1 MNTMSIHLKTKTYAQ
16 EVLIVLGMSFLI
28 ALAAPISI
36 PLPFTPVPLSLQGA
50 IILMLSVLLGGKR
63 TALAVIGFLL
73 QGALGL
79 PVFATCIGGFACLLG
94 CKGGYLLGYVVAA
107 WVTGFLSQSASPRKI
122 FCAMLIGTGII
133 LLFGAIWLSF
143 FIGCTQAIV
152 LGVLPFICGDIIKLI
167 VAIKCIR
174 FLQK

>member
-1 MNTMSIHLKTKTYAQ
+1 MNTMSIQLKTKTYAQ

-36 PLPFTPVPLSLQGA
+36 PLPFTPVPISLQGTV
-50 IILMLSVLLGGKR
+50 ILTLSVLLGGKR
-63 TALAVIGFLL
+63 AALAVIGFLL
-73 QGALGL
+73 QGVLGL
-79 PVFATCIGGFACLLG
+79 PVFATCVGGVACLLG

-107 WVTGFLSQSASPRKI
+107 WVTGFLSRSASPRKV
-122 FCAMLIGTGII
+122 FWAMSVGAGII

-152 LGVLPFICGDIIKLI
+152 LGVLPFIFGDIIKLL
-167 VAIKCIR
+167 VASKCVR
-174 FLQK
+174 FLRK